1 MEELLRLL
9 GPPPTHFNYNSG
21 QSRYQNLTILSPNHP
36 FLIPP
41 PGAPLHTVGLEAC
54 EALAGPGY
62 GTYGLGNALDA
73 IGTWV
78 IPFLVLVGN
87 INYASFQ
94 RQAYWNQ
101 LLIAL
106 GLLGNPIHAMWALLT
121 KLDVK
126 RRIEARVRR
135 ELKMHDNERDV
146 WIYSTILYTL
156 DDFRFSEKFDG
167 HFDILM
173 KIANYD
179 EDANDPAQ
187 KEAAEACHQ
196 AAVQLKVSRVNNT
209 RRALLALLGYLAAII
224 ANILRSVFADEI
236 SLHISHTIALRE
248 VNFWLL
254 CAILLSARVG
264 GLPSEWNSVGVLMDL
279 ESRLNDTP
287 DSNIHFGLERLEP
300 WTGGNYTWRPIK
312 NVSVT
317 LSQSKDSRHRILAFL
332 CFLSVTAAMAMSVA
346 ISYNTPTKGFGVRS
360 IVEISFWAWWC
371 VNAIVT
377 YYFDKYY
384 LQQDGLSSHKF
395 WYWITSNA
403 KDALIAV
410 FMLSL
415 LFSAWSGT

>member
-9 GPPPTHFNYNSG
+9 GPPPTHFNYDRG

-36 FLIPP
+36 FLVPP
-41 PGAPLHTVGLEAC
+41 PGAPARTVGLEAC

-62 GTYGLGNALDA
+62 GSYGVGNALDA

-78 IPFLVLVGN
+78 VPLLVLVGN

-94 RQAYWNQ
+94 RQAHWNQ
-101 LLIAL
+101 LMIAL
-106 GLLGNPIHAMWALLT
+106 SLLGNPIHAMWALLT

-126 RRIEARVRR
+126 RRIEGRVRR
-135 ELKMHDNERDV
+135 KLKRHNNERDV

-156 DDFRFSEKFDG
+156 DDFKFSEKFDD

-173 KIANYD
+173 KI
-179 EDANDPAQ
+179 ANDPAQ

-209 RRALLALLGYLAAII
+209 RRALLAVLGYLAAIT
-224 ANILRSVFADEI
+224 ANILRSAFADKI
-236 SLHISHTIALRE
+236 ALHISHTIALRE

-254 CAILLSARVG
+254 CAILLSAKVG
-264 GLPSEWNSVGVLMDL
+264 GLPSEWNSVGVMMDL
-279 ESRLNDTP
+279 QSRLNDTP
-287 DSNIHFGLERLEP
+287 GSNIHFGLERLEP

-312 NVSVT
+312 NVSVPF
-317 LSQSKDSRHRILAFL
+317 SQLKDSRHRILAFL
-332 CFLSVTAAMAMSVA
+332 CFLSVTAAMAMSVT

-384 LQQDGLSSHKF
+384 LQQDGLNSHKF
-395 WYWITSNA
+395 WYWITSSA
-403 KDALIAV
+403 KDALVAI

-415 LFSAWSGT
+415 LFSAWSGA

>member
-1 MEELLRLL
+1 MEELLRLI
-9 GPPPTHFNYNSG
+9 GPPPTSFNYIRG
-21 QSRYQNLTILSPNHP
+21 QSRYQSLATLSPNHP

-41 PGAPLHTVGLEAC
+41 PGAPAHTVGLTAC

-62 GTYGLGNALDA
+62 GTYGRANALDA

-78 IPFLVLVGN
+78 IPLLVLVGN

-94 RQAYWNQ
+94 RRAYWNQ
-101 LLIAL
+101 LMVAL
-106 GLLGNPIHAMWALLT
+106 GLLGNPIHAMLALLT

-126 RRIEARVRR
+126 RRIEERVRIKLKKLN
-135 ELKMHDNERDV
+135 ELDV

-156 DDFRFSEKFDG
+156 DDFDFSENFDK
-167 HFDILM
+167 HFNILM
-173 KIANYD
+173 KA
-179 EDANDPAQ
+179 ATDPV
-187 KEAAEACHQ
+187 KREACHQ

-209 RRALLALLGYLAAII
+209 RRAVLALLGYLAAIT
-224 ANILRSVFADEI
+224 ANILRSVFMDNI

-264 GLPSEWNSVGVLMDL
+264 GLPSEWNSVGVMMDL
-279 ESRLNDTP
+279 QSRLNETQG
-287 DSNIHFGLERLEP
+287 SNVHFDLKRLEP

-312 NVSVT
+312 DVSIK
-317 LSQSKDSRHRILAFL
+317 LSKMKDSRHRILAFL
-332 CFLSVTAAMAMSVA
+332 CFSSVTVAMAMSVA

-360 IVEISFWAWWC
+360 IVEMSFWAWWC
-371 VNAIVT
+371 VNAIAT

-384 LQQDGLSSHKF
+384 LQKDGTESHKF
-395 WYWITSNA
+395 SYWITSST
-403 KDALIAV
+403 KDAFAAV
-410 FMLSL
+410 FMLIL

>member
-1 MEELLRLL
+1 MDELLRLI
-9 GPPPTHFNYNSG
+9 GPPPASFNYNRG
-21 QSRYQNLTILSPNHP
+21 QSRYQNLTTRSPNHP

-41 PGAPLHTVGLEAC
+41 PGAPQQTVGLEAC

-62 GTYGLGNALDA
+62 GSYGLGNALDA

-78 IPFLVLVGN
+78 IPLLILVGN

-101 LLIAL
+101 LMVAL
-106 GLLGNPIHAMWALLT
+106 SLLGNPIHAMWALLT

-126 RRIEARVRR
+126 RRIEARVR
-135 ELKMHDNERDV
+135 LKLKNRNEGDV

-156 DDFRFSEKFDG
+156 DDFNFSEKFDE

-173 KIANYD
+173 NVATDLAKW
-179 EDANDPAQ
+179 
-187 KEAAEACHQ
+187 EAAEACRQ

-209 RRALLALLGYLAAII
+209 RRALLAVLGYLAAIT
-224 ANILRSVFADEI
+224 ANILRSVFADKI

-264 GLPSEWNSVGVLMDL
+264 GLPSEWNSVGVIMDL
-279 ESRLNDTP
+279 QSRLNETQGL
-287 DSNIHFGLERLEP
+287 NVHFGLNQLVP
-300 WTGGNYTWRPIK
+300 WAGGNYTWRPIK
-312 NVSVT
+312 DVSVQ
-317 LSQSKDSRHRILAFL
+317 LSQTKDFRHRILAFL

-346 ISYNTPTKGFGVRS
+346 ISYNTPTKGFGVRN

-384 LQQDGLSSHKF
+384 LQQDGSSSHKF
-395 WYWITSNA
+395 SYWITSSA
-403 KDALIAV
+403 KDAFITV

>member
-1 MEELLRLL
+1 MDELLRLI
-9 GPPPTHFNYNSG
+9 GPPPASFNYNRG
-21 QSRYQNLTILSPNHP
+21 QSRYQNLAIRSPNHP

-41 PGAPLHTVGLEAC
+41 PGAPQHTVGLEAC

-78 IPFLVLVGN
+78 IPLLILVGN

-101 LLIAL
+101 LMVAL

-126 RRIEARVRR
+126 RRIEARVR
-135 ELKMHDNERDV
+135 LKLKNRNEGDV

-156 DDFRFSEKFDG
+156 DDFNFSEKFDE

-173 KIANYD
+173 NVATDLAKW
-179 EDANDPAQ
+179 
-187 KEAAEACHQ
+187 EAAEACRQ

-209 RRALLALLGYLAAII
+209 RRALLAVLGYLAAIT
-224 ANILRSVFADEI
+224 ANILRSVFADKI

-264 GLPSEWNSVGVLMDL
+264 GLPSEWNSVGVIMDL
-279 ESRLNDTP
+279 QSRLNETQGLDV
-287 DSNIHFGLERLEP
+287 HFGLNQLVP
-300 WTGGNYTWRPIK
+300 WAGGNYTWRPIK
-312 NVSVT
+312 DVSVQ
-317 LSQSKDSRHRILAFL
+317 LSQTKDFRHRILAFL

-346 ISYNTPTKGFGVRS
+346 ISYNTPTKGFGVRN

-384 LQQDGLSSHKF
+384 LQQDGSSSHKF
-395 WYWITSNA
+395 SYWITSSA
-403 KDALIAV
+403 KDAFITV

>member
-1 MEELLRLL
+1 MEELLRLI
-9 GPPPTHFNYNSG
+9 GPPPTSFNYIGG
-21 QSRYQNLTILSPNHP
+21 QSRYQNLTTLSPNHP

-41 PGAPLHTVGLEAC
+41 PGAPAHTVGLKAC

-62 GTYGLGNALDA
+62 GTYGRANALDA

-78 IPFLVLVGN
+78 IPLLVLVGN

-94 RQAYWNQ
+94 RHAYWNQ
-101 LLIAL
+101 LMVAL
-106 GLLGNPIHAMWALLT
+106 GLLGNPIHAMLALLT

-126 RRIEARVRR
+126 RRIEARVRIK
-135 ELKMHDNERDV
+135 LKKPNERDV

-156 DDFRFSEKFDG
+156 DDFNFSENFDK

-173 KIANYD
+173 KA
-179 EDANDPAQ
+179 ATDPV
-187 KEAAEACHQ
+187 KREACHQ

-209 RRALLALLGYLAAII
+209 RRALLALLGYLAAIT
-224 ANILRSVFADEI
+224 ANILRSVFMDNI

-264 GLPSEWNSVGVLMDL
+264 GLPSEWNSVGVMMDL
-279 ESRLNDTP
+279 QSRLNETQG
-287 DSNIHFGLERLEP
+287 SNVHFDLKRLEP

-312 NVSVT
+312 DVSIK
-317 LSQSKDSRHRILAFL
+317 LSQTKDSRHRVLAFL
-332 CFLSVTAAMAMSVA
+332 CFLSVTVAMAMSVA

-360 IVEISFWAWWC
+360 IVEMSFWAWWC

-384 LQQDGLSSHKF
+384 LQKDGSESHKF
-395 WYWITSNA
+395 SWWIISST
-403 KDALIAV
+403 KDAFAAV

>member
-1 MEELLRLL
+1 MEELLHLL
-9 GPPPTHFNYNSG
+9 GPPPTTFNFNIG

-36 FLIPP
+36 FLVPP
-41 PGAPLHTVGLEAC
+41 PGAPARTVGLEAC

-62 GTYGLGNALDA
+62 GSYGLGNALDA

-78 IPFLVLVGN
+78 IPLLVLVGN

-94 RQAYWNQ
+94 KQAYWNQ
-101 LLIAL
+101 LLVAL

-126 RRIEARVRR
+126 RRIEGRVRK
-135 ELKMHDNERDV
+135 ELVRKNERDV
-146 WIYSTILYTL
+146 LIYSTILYTL
-156 DDFRFSEKFDG
+156 DDFKFSEKFDE

-173 KIANYD
+173 KIAN
-179 EDANDPAQ
+179 DPAQ
-187 KEAAEACHQ
+187 NEAAKACHQ

-209 RRALLALLGYLAAII
+209 RRALLAVLGYLAAIT
-224 ANILRSVFADEI
+224 ANILRSAFASKI
-236 SLHISHTIALRE
+236 ALHISHTIALRE

-254 CAILLSARVG
+254 CAILLSAKVG
-264 GLPSEWNSVGVLMDL
+264 GLPSEWNSVGVIMDL
-279 ESRLNDTP
+279 QSRLNDTP
-287 DSNIHFGLERLEP
+287 GSNIHFGLERLEP

-312 NVSVT
+312 NVSVP
-317 LSQSKDSRHRILAFL
+317 LSQLKDSRHRMLAFL

-346 ISYNTPTKGFGVRS
+346 ISYSTPTKGFGVRN

-377 YYFDKYY
+377 YYFDKNY
-384 LQQDGLSSHKF
+384 GLSSHKF
-395 WYWITSNA
+395 WYWIISTA
-403 KDALIAV
+403 KDAFVTV

-415 LFSAWSGT
+415 LFSAWAGA

>member
-1 MEELLRLL
+1 MEELLRLI
-9 GPPPTHFNYNSG
+9 GPPPTNFNYTSG
-21 QSRYQNLTILSPNHP
+21 QSRYQDLTLLSPKNP

-41 PGAPLHTVGLEAC
+41 PGAPARTVGLEAC

-62 GTYGLGNALDA
+62 GSYGPGNALDA

-78 IPFLVLVGN
+78 VPLLVLVGN

-101 LLIAL
+101 LMVAL

-126 RRIEARVRR
+126 RRIEARVWMKLRR
-135 ELKMHDNERDV
+135 RDNL

-156 DDFRFSEKFDG
+156 DDFKFSEKFEQ

-173 KIANYD
+173 DI
-179 EDANDPAQ
+179 ENDPAQ
-187 KEAAEACHQ
+187 EEAAEACHQ

-209 RRALLALLGYLAAII
+209 RRAFLALLGYLAAIS
-224 ANILRSVFADEI
+224 ANILRSVFEDKI

-248 VNFWLL
+248 LYFWLL
-254 CAILLSARVG
+254 CIIPLSARVG
-264 GLPSEWNSVGVLMDL
+264 GLPSEWNSVGVMMDL
-279 ESRLNDTP
+279 QSRLNETP
-287 DSNIHFGLERLEP
+287 GSNINFGLGRLEP

-312 NVSVT
+312 NVSVK
-317 LSQSKDSRHRILAFL
+317 LSQRKDYRHLILAIL
-332 CFLSVTAAMAMSVA
+332 CFFSVTAAMAMSLS

-360 IVEISFWAWWC
+360 IVEVSFWAGWC
-371 VNAIVT
+371 VNAIIT

-384 LQQDGLSSHKF
+384 LQQHGLGSHKF
-395 WYWITSNA
+395 WYWITSGA
-403 KDALIAV
+403 KDAVVAV

>member
-9 GPPPTHFNYNSG
+9 GPPPSHFNYNSG
-21 QSRYQNLTILSPNHP
+21 QSRYQNLSILSPNHP

-41 PGAPLHTVGLEAC
+41 PGAPSHTVGLEAC

-62 GTYGLGNALDA
+62 ATYGLGNALDA
-73 IGTWV
+73 IATWV
-78 IPFLVLVGN
+78 VPLLILVGN

-101 LLIAL
+101 LMVAL
-106 GLLGNPIHAMWALLT
+106 GLLGNPIHGMWALLT
-121 KLDVK
+121 KLDAK

-135 ELKMHDNERDV
+135 ELKSHNKEHDV

-156 DDFRFSEKFDG
+156 DDFNFSEKFDD

-173 KIANYD
+173 RIAI
-179 EDANDPAQ
+179 DPAQ
-187 KEAAEACHQ
+187 REAAEACHQ
-196 AAVQLKVSRVNNT
+196 AAIQLKVSRVNNT
-209 RRALLALLGYLAAII
+209 RRALLALLGYLSAIT
-224 ANILRSVFADEI
+224 ANILRSVFADSI

-264 GLPSEWNSVGVLMDL
+264 GLPSEWNSVGVMMNLQ
-279 ESRLNDTP
+279 SRLSDTRG
-287 DSNIHFGLERLEP
+287 SAIHFALERLEP

-312 NVSVT
+312 DVSVT

-384 LQQDGLSSHKF
+384 LQKDGSSSHKF
-395 WYWITSNA
+395 LYWITSSA
-403 KDALIAV
+403 KDALVAV